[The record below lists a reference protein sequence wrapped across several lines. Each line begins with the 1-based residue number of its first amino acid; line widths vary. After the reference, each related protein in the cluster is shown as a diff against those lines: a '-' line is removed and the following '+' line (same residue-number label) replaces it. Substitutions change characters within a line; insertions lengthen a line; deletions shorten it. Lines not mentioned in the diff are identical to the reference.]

1 MRNLTFAEQQLL
13 DAAQEGLRNWREP
26 NIREKTMKLDDEPKN
41 EEANAVN
48 QKQEQPPVPVTK
60 KRKEKL
66 KVAKRAKGRGG
77 KKRKAASANGSGKR
91 AGRAPRIADEAKIT
105 KTSKDNPFREG
116 SGSYKRVEAVWKNS
130 GQTAGTIKKKVDLKP
145 GSLSNMV
152 KLGLI
157 NAS

>member
-1 MRNLTFAEQQLL
+1 MVN
-13 DAAQEGLRNWREP
+13 
-26 NIREKTMKLDDEPKN
+26 DDEPKN

-48 QKQEQPPVPVTK
+48 QKQEQPPVPVAK
-60 KRKEKL
+60 KKEKS
-66 KVAKRAKGRGG
+66 KVAKRTAKGKGG
-77 KKRKAASANGSGKR
+77 KKKRAASANGSGKR